1 MTAGD
6 IRSGIMVGIDI
17 GGTFTDFAV
26 AAGSSLFFAKV
37 PSTPADPGQAVID
50 GLVRIRENL
59 GIAPGDITRLVQGTT
74 VSTNALLEGKGAATG
89 LITNRG
95 FEDVLEI
102 GRQNRSSLPGD
113 FPIYDFSLQRPRPL
127 VSRRHRAGVRGRISY
142 NGGEI
147 EPLSEND
154 VVQACAA
161 LSAEGIGSIAVSLLG
176 AYLDPSHERRVR
188 EILKRHHPESEVT
201 LSSDVLPEFRE
212 YERTSTTVISAYLKP
227 VMNRYLARLERRLRE
242 FGVRAPLE
250 IMQSNGG
257 ITTARDAG
265 QRAVYTLL
273 SGPAG
278 GVQGARYLAVDK
290 DEQVGGNLLTLDIGG
305 TSTDLSLVVGG
316 NPAFTSEA
324 RVGGHP
330 VRTPMIEINTVGQGG
345 GSIVRLDP
353 AGGLQIGPDSAGAD
367 PGPVAY
373 GRGGTEP
380 TLTDA
385 HLILGHLD
393 PAARLGETIHL
404 DPERSRAVFC
414 EKIAG
419 PMGLTVE
426 EAAQG
431 AIDIAIA
438 KIRRAA
444 GVISI
449 EKGHDPRDFTL
460 VAFGGAGP
468 LYALRLA
475 REMDI
480 PRAVIPE
487 GPGVLSALGLLTVDA
502 RHDFVRSEIT
512 PLDEADPVRLGD
524 LFSEMTRQ
532 GSSELARAGFSPAE
546 ITLEAALDLRYVG
559 QAYELK
565 INLGTFSPDC
575 SDDAFSRMWPGA
587 GALAAQFH
595 RAHHQTYGHSAPEE
609 PVQLVNLRLS
619 AEGEVQKP
627 RLRREEGERDPA
639 PPGPRSHRPVY
650 FSGEGYVDTPI
661 FWREDLAAG
670 CRIAGPAIIQEAVS
684 TTLVPPGFSVDSDPD
699 GSLVAE
705 GDATGE
711 TPLHPGSRGIDPIS
725 LQVLRNSFIAITEEM
740 GMTLRKTGY
749 SPNIKE
755 REDCSTALFDA
766 QCRIISQADYP
777 MQPGH
782 LGAMIYSVREAVAT
796 FADQSW
802 TPGDVVI
809 QNDPHRGGN
818 HLPDI
823 TLITPVFWE
832 GTLRGFAANRAHHA
846 DVGGAVP
853 GSISGKSTEIYQ
865 EGFII
870 PPLKLY
876 EGGRLNGAIM
886 ALLRANVRTPEERT
900 GDLRAQM
907 AANEKGRGRLE
918 DLYRRYGP
926 QTVESAIDALIRYS
940 ERRMRHEIEQ
950 IPDGRYSF
958 SDRMDDDGVSPE
970 SVLLKATV
978 TVQASDITFDFTGS
992 APQTLGPI
1000 NTTEAITAG
1009 TIFYVLRCLTDP
1021 SIPPNE
1027 GCYRP
1032 IAIRAPRGTVVNP
1045 NPPAAVVGGNLET
1058 AQRLCDVL
1066 IGAFRDA
1073 LPQRV
1078 IAACNGQMCNVGI
1091 GGMDRRRDPALPY
1104 AYYETIGGGFGA
1116 RPEADGIDGIHC
1128 HMTNTM
1134 NTPVEAIELA
1144 YPFIIT
1150 HYSLLPDSAGA
1161 GRFRGGLG
1169 IRRDYKILGDDVTFT
1184 LLAERRKTRPYGLF
1198 GGEDGQSGVDI
1209 LDPDTPGERVI
1220 PGKHTLRLRPG
1231 QVVSIRTPGAGGRGD
1246 PLERD
1251 PGRVLADVR
1260 EARISEE
1267 CARQSYGVILSGREV
1282 DREQTARLRR
1292 KLRAEKCGSTRD
1304 DN

>member
-1 MTAGD
+1 MTD
-6 IRSGIMVGIDI
+6 DKRNTGIMIGVDI

-26 AAGSSLFFAKV
+26 VAGSDLFFTKI

-50 GLVRIRENL
+50 GLGRIRETL

-74 VSTNALLEGKGAATG
+74 VSTNALLERKGARTG

-102 GRQNRSSLPGD
+102 GRQNRSSLPGA
-113 FPIYDFSLQRPRPL
+113 FPIYDFNLKRPPPL
-127 VSRRHRAGVRGRISY
+127 VSRRHRLGVRGRISY

-147 EPLSEND
+147 EPLSEED
-154 VVQACAA
+154 VIEAGASLREQ
-161 LSAEGIGSIAVSLLG
+161 GISSIAVSLLG
-176 AYLDPSHERRVR
+176 AYLDPSHEQRVR
-188 EILKRHHPESEVT
+188 EILKSHHPESEVT
-201 LSSDVLPEFRE
+201 LSSEVLPEFRE

-227 VMNRYLARLERRLRE
+227 VMNRYLARLQRRLRE
-242 FGVRAPLE
+242 FGVKAPLE

-257 ITTARDAG
+257 ITTAGDAG

-278 GVQGARYLAVDK
+278 GVQGARSLAGDQ
-290 DEQVGGNLLTLDIGG
+290 DQGSRGNLLTLDIGG

-316 NPAFTSEA
+316 HPSFTSEA
-324 RVGGHP
+324 RVGGYP
-330 VRTPMIEINTVGQGG
+330 VKTPMIEINTVGRGG

-353 AGGLQIGPDSAGAD
+353 AGGMQIGPDSAGAD
-367 PGPVAY
+367 PGPVGY

-385 HLILGHLD
+385 HLTLGHLD
-393 PAARLGETIHL
+393 PAARLGEQIDL
-404 DPERSRAVFC
+404 DLDRSRAVFE

-419 PMGLTVE
+419 PMGLSVE

-431 AIDIAIA
+431 AIDIAISE
-438 KIRRAA
+438 IRRAA

-449 EKGHDPRDFTL
+449 EKGYDPRDFTL

-468 LYALRLA
+468 LYALTLA
-475 REMDI
+475 QEMNI
-480 PRAVIPE
+480 PRVVIPG
-487 GPGVLSALGLLTVDA
+487 GPGVLSALGLLTVDV
-502 RHDFVRSEIT
+502 RHDYVRSEIT
-512 PLDEADPVRLGD
+512 PLEEADPARLRD

-532 GSSELARAGFSPAE
+532 GSDDLASAGFSAE
-546 ITLEAALDLRYVG
+546 DITFEAALDLRYLG
-559 QAYELK
+559 QAYELE
-565 INLGTFSPDC
+565 IQLGSFSRTD
-575 SDDAFSRMWPGA
+575 SHDVFTRMWPGPEA
-587 GALAAQFH
+587 VVTQFH
-595 RAHHQTYGHSAPEE
+595 GAHHRTYGHSAPEE

-619 AEGEVQKP
+619 ARGEVEKP
-627 RLRREEGERDPA
+627 GLGRMEDAPDPVQVR
-639 PPGPRSHRPVY
+639 PRSRRPVY
-650 FSGEGYVDTPI
+650 FAKREGYADTPI
-661 FWREDLAAG
+661 FYRDDLVPG
-670 CRIAGPAIIQEAVS
+670 SEITGPAIIQEAVS
-684 TTLVPPGFSVDSDPD
+684 TTLVPPGFSVTADTN
-699 GSLVAE
+699 GNLVATHDVTQE
-705 GDATGE
+705 ASPHGD
-711 TPLHPGSRGIDPIS
+711 PSGIDPIS

-766 QCRIISQADYP
+766 KCRIIAQADYP

-782 LGAMIYSVREAVAT
+782 LGAMIYSVQEAVAT
-796 FADQSW
+796 FPEGSW
-802 TPGDVVI
+802 IPGDVVI

-832 GTLRGFAANRAHHA
+832 DELRGFAANRAHHA
-846 DVGGAVP
+846 DIGGAVP

-876 EGGRLNGAIM
+876 EGGSLNTAIM
-886 ALLRANVRTPEERT
+886 ELFRANVRTPDERT

-907 AANEKGRGRLE
+907 AANEKGRTRLE
-918 DLYRRYGP
+918 DLYGRYGSG
-926 QTVESAIDALIRYS
+926 TIESAIDELIRYS

-950 IPDGRYSF
+950 IPDGSYSF
-958 SDRMDDDGVSPE
+958 SDQMDDDGISPE
-970 SVLLKATV
+970 PVVLRTTV
-978 TVQASDITFDFTGS
+978 TVKGSDITFDFAGS
-992 APQTLGPI
+992 ASQTLGPI
-1000 NTTEAITAG
+1000 NSTEAITAG
-1009 TIFYVLRCLTDP
+1009 TIFFVLRCLTDP

-1032 IAIRAPRGTVVNP
+1032 IKILAPRGTVVNP
-1045 NPPAAVVGGNLET
+1045 EPPAAVVGGNLET

-1066 IGAFRDA
+1066 IGAFQTA
-1073 LPQRV
+1073 LPDRV
-1078 IAACNGQMCNVGI
+1078 VAACNGQMCNVGI
-1091 GGMDRRRDPALPY
+1091 GGMDRRRDPVIPY

-1116 RPEADGIDGIHC
+1116 RADADGIDGIHC

-1150 HYSLLPDSAGA
+1150 HYSLRPGSSGA

-1198 GGEDGQSGVDI
+1198 GGKDGQQGVDI
-1209 LDPDTPGERVI
+1209 LDPGTPGEHII
-1220 PGKHTLRLRPG
+1220 PGKHTVRLSPG
-1231 QVVSIRTPGAGGRGD
+1231 QVVSIRTPGAGGRGA
-1246 PLERD
+1246 PLGRD
-1251 PGRVLADVR
+1251 PQLVKIDILEGRVSEADAR
-1260 EARISEE
+1260 E
-1267 CARQSYGVILSGREV
+1267 SYGVILSGESI
-1282 DREQTARLRR
+1282 DWKQTTNLRG
-1292 KLRAEKCGSTRD
+1292 KLRGDK
-1304 DN
+1304 